1 MSLWDPPEPGILGT
15 CLAVPH
21 KSCTMSAEHSRTADR
36 AAAAGDTTT
45 REPRI
50 AGAEAAAQ
58 DSLYASFGELLR
70 MLVPRADVIN
80 IYDADGNPLWSSRD
94 SRDAPELDQMVRDRL
109 HELPRE
115 PVAAQPAADGTG
127 ATFADD
133 DDAAATAAPPERP
146 GGWMERTSGGDV
158 IYLTPLWAPNAARLG
173 LIAVLLENFDAEPR
187 PYSLFSA
194 LIRPVVTALSNTL
207 ELLAR
212 SMQDSAPDNET
223 VSARDAAAY
232 DPNGVQDDTRSRATD
247 SQAEADGA
255 RVRRDMELIA
265 RVLDDATAEDDPGG
279 AIERLLASAAMHFS
293 GEMAALVVPTKGV
306 DLRRRADGSLPP
318 VDEMLERTR
327 RNLIAMAGLNGR
339 PFMINRLPRQPRTGE
354 DQPPPYRI
362 LAAPVVD
369 RSGGVDGVLSVFRP
383 PTGPE
388 FDEADLQLLA
398 LLARRAGAM
407 LRVRHDPLTGALTRP
422 AFTHTGEAL
431 LRSSDSVAA
440 HALLCIDLDR
450 MHVIND
456 RLGHEAGDEVL
467 VRTTAVLRAQ
477 LGPRDLLARVAG
489 DSFALLLADCDL
501 DAARSR
507 AEVVLAD
514 IRKLN
519 FVRDDD
525 AIRVTASIGA
535 APLPISHD
543 ALAEAL
549 AAAEVACKAAKDR
562 GRDRIECYLE
572 DDHSIIRRHRDIGVL
587 ARLQNALGGDGLQL
601 YAQPIHDLAGHR
613 LHGLEILVR
622 LIDDETGTVTPGS
635 FLPAAERYQ
644 LMPALDRWVLERI
657 YTLLEPHAALLERLG
672 LNLFINLSGQS
683 LGDAAFID
691 QLVERVER
699 GTLPASCLT
708 FEITESAAV
717 VRLDRARWLIERLRP
732 LGCRFALDDFG
743 TGLSSFAYLQSLPV
757 QILKIDG
764 GFIRAL
770 EDGRVATAV
779 VTAITG
785 VARAMALQTVAESV
799 ETEALRTRVHG
810 LGVDLAQGHL
820 LGAPRPLDELIAELA
835 GH

>member
-1 MSLWDPPEPGILGT
+1 MPP
-15 CLAVPH
+15 
-21 KSCTMSAEHSRTADR
+21 EHSRTAER
-36 AAAAGDTTT
+36 AATFGDAAT
-45 REPRI
+45 REPQCTVT
-50 AGAEAAAQ
+50 EAAAN
-58 DSLYASFGELLR
+58 DSPYASFGELLR

-94 SRDAPELDQMVRDRL
+94 SRDAPELDQLVRDRL

-115 PVAAQPAADGTG
+115 PDPAQPSADESAA
-127 ATFADD
+127 APAVDD
-133 DDAAATAAPPERP
+133 DETPVAMAPERP
-146 GGWMERTSGGDV
+146 GGWMERSPGGDV
-158 IYLTPLWAPNAARLG
+158 IYLTPLWAPDAARLG

-194 LIRPVVTALSNTL
+194 LIRPVVTALSNML
-207 ELLAR
+207 ELLGR
-212 SMQDSAPDNET
+212 SISDPVHATGSNDVAG
-223 VSARDAAAY
+223 DAAHDA
-232 DPNGVQDDTRSRATD
+232 NRVLDDTGSRPGR
-247 SQAEADGA
+247 SQAGADGA
-255 RVRRDMELIA
+255 RARRDLELIA

-318 VDEMLERTR
+318 VDGMLERTR

-339 PFMINRLPRQPRTGE
+339 PFMINRLPRQSRTGE

-362 LAAPVVD
+362 LAAPIVD

-383 PTGPE
+383 STGPDFE
-388 FDEADLQLLA
+388 ETDLQLLA

-422 AFTHTGEAL
+422 AFTHTAEVLVRNSGSIAAYAL
-431 LRSSDSVAA
+431 LY
-440 HALLCIDLDR
+440 IDLDR

-467 VRTTAVLRAQ
+467 VRTTEVLRAQ

-489 DSFALLLADCDL
+489 DSFAMLLADCDL

-507 AEVVLAD
+507 AEAVLAD
-514 IRKLN
+514 VRKLN
-519 FVRDDD
+519 FVREDD

-543 ALAEAL
+543 APAEAL

-622 LIDDETGTVTPGS
+622 LVDDETSAVAPGS

-644 LMPALDRWVLERI
+644 LMPALDRWVLEQI
-657 YTLLEPHAALLERLG
+657 YALLEFHSALIERLG

-732 LGCRFALDDFG
+732 HGCRFALDDFG

-799 ETEALRTRVHG
+799 ETEVLRTRVQV

-820 LGAPRPLDELIAELA
+820 LGAPRPLNEVIAELA